1 MGDREDG
8 EYLERNST
16 KEKTKIIPKMPDEY
30 KGEIKKSG
38 GYTKTEPREWTQHE
52 LEWVQMLSNQ
62 GYTNKEIAESVG
74 RSVTSV
80 SIKFKRLSKRD
91 GSYNADH
98 VREKYQINNEF
109 LKKVNPKTVL
119 DCYCGTK
126 NFYGEICNATTN
138 DMDESISAQHHMEA
152 LKFMCMKYSQGEKY
166 DLVDLDPYGS
176 AFDCFDL
183 AIKMAKKGIVITFGE
198 LGHKRWKRLD
208 YVSRY
213 YGIDSLEDFTIDNLI
228 EQVQAIGRRNKKE
241 LVVYAQKEWRN
252 IGRVWFEIYPLK
264 ITEQW
269 EKEQEGCCYNE
280 GLF

>member
-1 MGDREDG
+1 MRE
-8 EYLERNST
+8 
-16 KEKTKIIPKMPDEY
+16 IPKMPDEY

-38 GYTKTEPREWTQHE
+38 GYTKTEPREWTQPE
-52 LEWVQMLSNQ
+52 LEWVQKLSEQ
-62 GYTNKEIAESVG
+62 GFTSKEIAESTG
-74 RSVTSV
+74 RSATSV
-80 SIKFKRLSKRD
+80 SIKIKRLGKKD

-98 VREKYQINNEF
+98 VAEKYQVNKDF
-109 LKKVNPKTVL
+109 LEKVKPKSVL

-126 NFYGEICNATTN
+126 NFYSENCNSTTN
-138 DMDESISAQHHMEA
+138 DINENIPAQHHMDA
-152 LKFMCMKYSQGEKY
+152 LKFVCMKYSEGEKY

-213 YGIDSLEDFTIDNLI
+213 YGIHSLEDFTIDNLI
-228 EQVQAIGRRNKKE
+228 KQVQTIGRRNKKE
-241 LVVYAQKEWRN
+241 LVVYAQREWRN

-269 EKEQEGCCYNE
+269 ETDFEKIE
-280 GLF
+280 L